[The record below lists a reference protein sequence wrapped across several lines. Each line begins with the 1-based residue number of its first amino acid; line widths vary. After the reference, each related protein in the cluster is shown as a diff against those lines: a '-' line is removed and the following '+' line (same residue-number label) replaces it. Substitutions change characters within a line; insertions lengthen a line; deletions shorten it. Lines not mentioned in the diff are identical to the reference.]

1 MAQVWARGAPSVSLN
16 KSHFIIP
23 AFSVQSHP
31 GNLAPPVE
39 GCYNEAAKLRKEET
53 AVSFFKKSQHMPAF
67 SLNPATQEPAV
78 RKSICTGEMTV
89 GYIDK
94 ATGKFH
100 DLMLVDRQ
108 GLEDFKR
115 QTGVETLREIY

>member
-1 MAQVWARGAPSVSLN
+1 M
-16 KSHFIIP
+16 
-23 AFSVQSHP
+23 
-31 GNLAPPVE
+31 
-39 GCYNEAAKLRKEET
+39 
-53 AVSFFKKSQHMPAF
+53 SFFKKKQPMPAF
-67 SLNPATQEPAV
+67 KLDPATQEPAE
-78 RKSICTGEMTV
+78 RRSICTGEMTV

-100 DLMLVDRQ
+100 DLMMVDRQ

>member
-1 MAQVWARGAPSVSLN
+1 MPLFRKKPVSTISYDP
-16 KSHFIIP
+16 K
-23 AFSVQSHP
+23 
-31 GNLAPPVE
+31 
-39 GCYNEAAKLRKEET
+39 
-53 AVSFFKKSQHMPAF
+53 
-67 SLNPATQEPAV
+67 TQEPAV
-78 RKSICTGEMTV
+78 RRSICTGEMTV

-100 DLMLVDRQ
+100 DLMMVDRQ